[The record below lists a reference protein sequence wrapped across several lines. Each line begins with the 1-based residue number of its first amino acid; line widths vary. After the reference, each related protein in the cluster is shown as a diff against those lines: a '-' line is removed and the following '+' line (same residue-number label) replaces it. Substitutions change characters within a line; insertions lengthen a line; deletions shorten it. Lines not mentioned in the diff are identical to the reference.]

1 MQQIVP
7 FVVYAAIAVAAF
19 FVVDGLAR
27 VLRVARGIDDD
38 AIDRRLSGEAA
49 HHATPEWV
57 DIVRKRQINQ
67 SWARYIPFFPR
78 LSRLLLSSG
87 TGLTVERTLIYM
99 AIISLLVLL
108 PLLVLAPVWLA
119 PISFLI
125 APLIGV
131 GLVLF
136 YLRRARSKRLAKF
149 EEILP
154 DAIDLIVRSLKIGH
168 PLSGA
173 MAVIARELPAPISTE
188 FGIAFEQTSYGQD
201 IPSALAEM
209 AERIDIPD
217 LRYLVMAVQ
226 IQQDSGGNLVESL
239 SKLSGVIRE
248 RFRMYRKVKAL
259 TAEGRFSAL
268 FLSVFP
274 FALIPIVMLIKPDYY
289 TQVMD
294 YQYFPHA
301 VAAAV
306 VLLFVNIVAMRVI
319 TALKV

>member
-7 FVVYAAIAVAAF
+7 FLVYAAIAVAAF

-38 AIDRRLSGEAA
+38 AIERRLSGEAA
-49 HHATPEWV
+49 QHATPEGV
-57 DIVRKRQINQ
+57 DIVRKRQINE

-78 LSRLLLSSG
+78 LSRLLLGSG

-99 AIISLLVLL
+99 GIISLLLLL
-108 PLLVLAPVWLA
+108 PLLVFGPVWLA
-119 PISFLI
+119 PLSFLI
-125 APLIGV
+125 APVIGV
-131 GLVLF
+131 GLVLL
-136 YLRRARSKRLAKF
+136 YLRRARSKRVAKF

-188 FGIAFEQTSYGQD
+188 FGIAFEQMSYGQD
-201 IPSALAEM
+201 IPSALTDM
-209 AERIDIPD
+209 ADRIDVPD

-226 IQQDSGGNLVESL
+226 IQQESGGNLVESL

-268 FLSVFP
+268 FLSIFP

-301 VAAAV
+301 VAAAA
-306 VLLFVNIVAMRVI
+306 VLLCV
-319 TALKV
+319 